1 MQKISVWA
9 PSNIAL
15 IKYWG
20 KRDEDLILP
29 HTSSLSMTLSGLG
42 TETSVEAADQ
52 DQFVLDEVVYDIKTS
67 EASRVFYIVDLIRDQ
82 FSLSE
87 NLRIETKNNFP
98 TAAGLASSASGFA
111 ALVFALNEF
120 FSLRLSFEGMSRIAR
135 QGSGSASRSFW
146 GGFVKWERGEKEDGS
161 DSVGRQ
167 LFAADHWPELHMILN
182 VLSEKKKPVSSREG
196 MRRSVET
203 SKLYKSEWLPKNED
217 RVDLAEK
224 AIQEKDFS
232 ALGRLVEENAL
243 LMHATM
249 EDASPSFSYLAPESR
264 KLIERVQ
271 KMRSEGIE
279 GYVTMDAGP
288 QVKVLCLQENIDVF
302 MDMLS
307 SESLIK
313 KTFVSQPGVG
323 PKVMR

>member
-1 MQKISVWA
+1 MQKITVWA

-20 KRDEDLILP
+20 KRNEDLILP
-29 HTSSLSMTLSGLG
+29 HTSSLSMTLSDLG
-42 TETSVEAADQ
+42 TTTSIEFSGQ
-52 DQFVLDEVVYDIKTS
+52 DQLVLDGVNLDMDSS
-67 EASRVFYIVDLIRDQ
+67 EASRVFDIVDLIRTQ
-82 FSLSE
+82 FSISE
-87 NLRIETKNNFP
+87 KVRIDTKNNFP

-111 ALVFALNEF
+111 ALVFAMKHF
-120 FSLRLSFEGMSRIAR
+120 FNLGLSFEDMSILAR

-146 GGFVKWERGEKEDGS
+146 GGFVKWKKGVMEDGG
-161 DSVGRQ
+161 DSYGKQ
-167 LFAADHWPELHMILN
+167 LFDHDHWPDLRMILN

-203 SKLYKSEWLPKNED
+203 SELYKVEWLPKNEE
-217 RVDLAEK
+217 RVDMAEK

-243 LMHATM
+243 LMHSTM
-249 EDASPSFSYLAPESR
+249 EDASPSFSYLTSESR

-271 KMRSEGIE
+271 KMRHEGIE

-288 QVKVLCLQENIDVF
+288 QVKILCLEENVDVF

-307 SESLIK
+307 SESSIK
-313 KTFVSQPGVG
+313 KTYVSQPGVG
-323 PKVMR
+323 PHIIE